1 METEAIALLEQLEP
15 CTLEIVLDQTR
26 IAYRTQ
32 EAVKASLGLPN
43 SADTQ
48 ADPTGKEEEK

>member
-1 METEAIALLEQLEP
+1 MDTEAIALLEKLEP

-32 EAVKASLGLPN
+32 EAVKASIG
-43 SADTQ
+43 SASNTDSQ
-48 ADPTGKEEEK
+48 SQMEEEK